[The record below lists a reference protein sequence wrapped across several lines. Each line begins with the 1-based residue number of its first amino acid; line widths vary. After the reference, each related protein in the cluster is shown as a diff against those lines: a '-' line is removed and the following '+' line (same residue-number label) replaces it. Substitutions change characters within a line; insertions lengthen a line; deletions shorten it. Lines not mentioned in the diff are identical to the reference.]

1 MDWPL
6 PSKLSSCPAISHPSL
21 PCFLSLANSYTSTFL
36 LHPLGGRRNRKSRSQ
51 RKKKMESSNCMG
63 LVAVVAVSGSIALVA
78 LQVHRRLASDFI
90 KKVESEIGRERNRPR
105 KKVRFAPDVI
115 EPSSNNEEYRR
126 RKKTALSP
134 PTNR

>member
-1 MDWPL
+1 
-6 PSKLSSCPAISHPSL
+6 
-21 PCFLSLANSYTSTFL
+21 
-36 LHPLGGRRNRKSRSQ
+36 
-51 RKKKMESSNCMG
+51 MESSNCMG

-78 LQVHRRLASDFI
+78 LQAHRRLASDFI
-90 KKVESEIGRERNRPR
+90 KKLQSEIGIQSSPPLCFLLRPTSRSSSVLHTSRSKVTAYVRAISLAPAGRERSRPR

-126 RKKTALSP
+126 RRKTALSP